1 MPPPI
6 RSKKMPLKLSE
17 EAKEMI
23 EEQEV
28 KESRKRMKMEYREA
42 KMAPPV
48 HPETMGPEQELRE
61 AIMRLSLFPNTV
73 SAKSMLKTGTH

>member
-28 KESRKRMKMEYREA
+28 KESRKRMKSEFAEG
-42 KMAPPV
+42 KMTPPV

-61 AIMRLSLFPNTV
+61 AIMRLSLFPNIY
-73 SAKSMLKTGTH
+73 SAKAMLKCGTY